1 MTTKKP
7 DPDSSPS
14 NRPLIDP
21 LTDSLTVFSDADR
34 AAAMERFRV
43 LQPHLEIGV
52 PLTAVADASGHSVR
66 TLRRWAAKYREAGLV
81 GLVRRGRADAGRRKL
96 RADLAQ
102 QIEALAVQKPR
113 LSAASIHRRIEKAA
127 KAVGHPAPSY
137 ATVRRVM
144 ETLDPAMLCL
154 VHEGPTVYRDRYEL
168 IHRHRAERPNAVW
181 QADHTQLDLLILDA
195 NGKPARPWLT
205 IVQDDYSRAVAGYCV
220 FLGAPSALQ
229 TSLSLRHAI
238 LRKTDPDWPVC
249 GIPGTLYTDHGSDFT
264 SQHLEQVATELR
276 IQLVFSAV
284 ARPQGRGKIE
294 RIFGTVNTELLP
306 ELPGYLAEGKTRR
319 PPALSLSELDQ
330 AVGDFLVG
338 THNARRH
345 SEIGATP
352 NAAWHGDGWLPNL
365 PESVEALDLL
375 LLTVAKPRQVRRD
388 GIHFQGLRY
397 MDPTLAAF
405 VGEHVTIRYDP
416 RDMAEIRVFHRNH
429 FLCRAVSPDH
439 AGRSISLKDIQQARV
454 ARRRALRQEIKGRTG
469 SVTDHLLDA
478 DQVEKPKPAAKS
490 KLLLYKEDRRT

>member
-1 MTTKKP
+1 MNVKKP
-7 DPDSSPS
+7 DPDTSPT

-21 LTDSLTVFSDADR
+21 LSDSLTAFSDEDR
-34 AAAMERFRV
+34 AAAMDRFRV

-52 PLTAVADASGHSVR
+52 PLTAVAEASDHSVR

-96 RADLAQ
+96 RTDLAQ
-102 QIEALAVQKPR
+102 QIEALAVQRPR
-113 LSAASIHRRIEKAA
+113 LSAASIHRRVSQAA
-127 KAVGHPAPSY
+127 KKEGHRVPSY
-137 ATVRRVM
+137 ATVRRAI
-144 ETLDPAMLCL
+144 EALDPAMLCL
-154 VHEGPTVYRDRYEL
+154 VHEGPTAYRDRYEL
-168 IHRHRAERPNAVW
+168 IHRHRAEKPNAVW

-220 FLGAPSALQ
+220 FLGAPSAVQ
-229 TSLSLRHAI
+229 TALALRQAI
-238 LRKTDPDWPVC
+238 WRKMDPDWPVC
-249 GIPGTLYTDHGSDFT
+249 GIPETLYTDHGSDFT
-264 SQHLEQVATELR
+264 SQHLEQVAAELR
-276 IQLVFSAV
+276 IGLVLSAV

-330 AVGDFLVG
+330 AVGSFLVG

-345 SEIGATP
+345 GEIGMAP
-352 NAAWHGDGWLPNL
+352 NAAWRGEGWLPNL
-365 PESVEALDLL
+365 PENVEALDLL
-375 LLTVAKPRQVRRD
+375 LLTVAKSRQVRRD

-416 RDMAEIRVFHRNH
+416 RDMAEIRVFHRNR
-429 FLCRAVSPDH
+429 FLCRAISPDH
-439 AGRSISLKDIQQARV
+439 AGRSISLKDIQQARL
-454 ARRRALRQEIKGRTG
+454 ARRRALRQEIKARTG
-469 SVTDHLLDA
+469 SVTDHLPDA
-478 DQVEKPKPAAKS
+478 DQVQKPKPAAKS

>member
-1 MTTKKP
+1 MSKKP
-7 DPDSSPS
+7 GQSSPS
-14 NRPLIDP
+14 SNRPVTDP
-21 LTDSLTVFSDADR
+21 QTDSLTAYADADR

-52 PLTAVADASGHSVR
+52 QLTAVAETSGHSVR
-66 TLRRWAAKYREAGLV
+66 TLRRWVARYRDAGLV
-81 GLVRRGRADAGRRKL
+81 GLIRRRRSASGGRTLHPAL
-96 RADLAQ
+96 TQL
-102 QIEALAVQKPR
+102 IEALALQRPR
-113 LSAASIHRRIEKAA
+113 LSVASIRRRIAQAA
-127 KAVGHPAPSY
+127 KEEGHRVPSY

-144 ETLDPAMLCL
+144 DALDPAMLCL
-154 VHEGPTVYRDRYEL
+154 VHEGPTAYRDRYEL

-229 TSLSLRHAI
+229 PALALRQAI
-238 LRKTDPDWPVC
+238 WRKTHPDWPVC
-249 GIPGTLYTDHGSDFT
+249 GIPGTLYTDHGLDFT
-264 SQHLEQVATELR
+264 SQHLEQVAAELR
-276 IQLVFSAV
+276 IELVFSAV

-306 ELPGYLAEGKTRR
+306 ELPGHLAEGKARR
-319 PPALSLSELDQ
+319 PPALSLSQLDQ
-330 AVGDFLVG
+330 AVGGFLVG

-345 SEIGATP
+345 SEIGTTP
-352 NAAWHGDGWLPNL
+352 NAAWRGDGWLPNL
-365 PESVEALDLL
+365 PESVGALDLL
-375 LLTVAKPRQVRRD
+375 LLTVAKARLVRRD

-416 RDMAEIRVFHRNH
+416 RDMAEIRVFHRNR

-439 AGRSISLKDIQQARV
+439 AGRTISLKDIQQDRT

-469 SVTDHLLDA
+469 SVTDHLSDA
-478 DQVEKPKPAAKS
+478 DHEPRPKPSAKS
-490 KLLLYKEDRRT
+490 KLLLYKEDRRK

>member
-1 MTTKKP
+1 MPKKP
-7 DPDSSPS
+7 GEASSPS
-14 NRPLIDP
+14 NRPVIGP
-21 LTDSLTVFSDADR
+21 QTDSLTAYADADR
-34 AAAMERFRV
+34 AAAMGRFRV

-66 TLRRWAAKYREAGLV
+66 TLRRWVARYRDAGLV
-81 GLVRRGRADAGRRKL
+81 GLIRRRRSASGGRTL
-96 RADLAQ
+96 HPVLAQ
-102 QIEALAVQKPR
+102 QIEALALQKPR
-113 LSAASIHRRIEKAA
+113 LSAASIHRRIAEAA
-127 KAVGHPAPSY
+127 KADGHPVPSY

-144 ETLDPAMLCL
+144 DALDPAMLCL
-154 VHEGPTVYRDRYEL
+154 VYEGPTAYRDRYEL
-168 IHRHRAERPNAVW
+168 IHRHRAEQPNAIW

-229 TSLSLRHAI
+229 TALALRQAI
-238 LRKTDPDWPVC
+238 WRKTDPDWPVC
-249 GIPGTLYTDHGSDFT
+249 GIPETLYTDHGSDFT
-264 SQHLEQVATELR
+264 SQHLEQVAAELR
-276 IQLVFSAV
+276 IELVFSAV

-306 ELPGYLAEGKTRR
+306 ELPGHLAEGKTRR
-319 PPALSLSELDQ
+319 PPALSLSDLDQ
-330 AVGDFLVG
+330 ALGRFLVG

-345 SEIGATP
+345 SEIGMTP
-352 NAAWHGDGWLPNL
+352 NAAWRGDGWLPNL

-375 LLTVAKPRQVRRD
+375 LRTVAKARLVRRD

-416 RDMAEIRVFHRNH
+416 RDMAEIRVFHRNR

-439 AGRSISLKDIQQARV
+439 AGRTISLKDIQQART

-469 SVTDHLLDA
+469 SVTDHLSDA
-478 DQVEKPKPAAKS
+478 DHEPKPKPSAKP
-490 KLLLYKEDRRT
+490 KLLLYKEDRRR

>member
-1 MTTKKP
+1 M
-7 DPDSSPS
+7 
-14 NRPLIDP
+14 
-21 LTDSLTVFSDADR
+21 DA
-34 AAAMERFRV
+34 
-43 LQPHLEIGV
+43 
-52 PLTAVADASGHSVR
+52 
-66 TLRRWAAKYREAGLV
+66 
-81 GLVRRGRADAGRRKL
+81 
-96 RADLAQ
+96 
-102 QIEALAVQKPR
+102 
-113 LSAASIHRRIEKAA
+113 
-127 KAVGHPAPSY
+127 
-137 ATVRRVM
+137 
-144 ETLDPAMLCL
+144 LDPAMLCL
-154 VHEGPTVYRDRYEL
+154 VHEGPTAYRDRYEL

-229 TSLSLRHAI
+229 TALALHQAI
-238 LRKTDPDWPVC
+238 WRKTEPDWPVC
-249 GIPGTLYTDHGSDFT
+249 GIPETLYTDHGSDFT
-264 SQHLEQVATELR
+264 SQHLEQVAAELR
-276 IQLVFSAV
+276 IELVFSAV

-306 ELPGYLAEGKTRR
+306 ELPGHLAEGKTRR
-319 PPALSLSELDQ
+319 PPALSLSGLDQ
-330 AVGDFLVG
+330 ALGRFLVG

-345 SEIGATP
+345 SEIGMTP
-352 NAAWHGDGWLPNL
+352 NAAWRGEGWLPNI

-375 LLTVAKPRQVRRD
+375 LLTVAKSRQVRRD

-439 AGRSISLKDIQQARV
+439 AGRTISLKDIQQART

-469 SVTDHLLDA
+469 SVTDHLSDA
-478 DQVEKPKPAAKS
+478 DQRPKPKSPAKS

>member
-1 MTTKKP
+1 MTSKKP
-7 DPDSSPS
+7 DPANAPT

-21 LTDSLTVFSDADR
+21 LTDSLAAFSDEDR

-43 LQPHLEIGV
+43 LQPHIETGV
-52 PLTAVADASGHSVR
+52 PLTGVADTSGHPIR
-66 TLRRWAAKYREAGLV
+66 TLRRWAARYHEAGLS
-81 GLVRRGRADAGRRKL
+81 GLVRRQRSDAGRRKL
-96 RADLAQ
+96 HADLAQ
-102 QIEALAVQKPR
+102 QIEALALQKPR
-113 LSAASIHRRIEKAA
+113 LSAALIHRRIAEAA
-127 KAVGHPAPSY
+127 KAEGHPAPSH

-144 ETLDPAMLCL
+144 GALDPAMLCL
-154 VHEGPTVYRDRYEL
+154 VHEGPTAYRDRYEL

-181 QADHTQLDLLILDA
+181 QTDHTQLDLLILDA
-195 NGKPARPWLT
+195 NSKPARPWLT

-229 TSLSLRHAI
+229 TALALRQAI
-238 LRKTDPDWPVC
+238 WRKTDPDWPVC
-249 GIPGTLYTDHGSDFT
+249 GIPETLYTDHGSDFT
-264 SQHLEQVATELR
+264 SQHLEQVAAELR
-276 IQLVFSAV
+276 IELVFSAV

-330 AVGDFLVG
+330 AVGHFLVG

-345 SEIGATP
+345 SEIGMAP
-352 NAAWHGDGWLPNL
+352 NAAWRGDGWLPNL
-365 PESVEALDLL
+365 PENVEALDLL
-375 LLTVAKPRQVRRD
+375 LLTVAKARLVRRD

-405 VGEHVTIRYDP
+405 VGEHVTIRFDP
-416 RDMAEIRVFHRNH
+416 RDMAEIRVFHRNL

-439 AGRSISLKDIQQARV
+439 AGRTISLKDIQQARV
-454 ARRRALRQEIKGRTG
+454 ARRRSLRQEIKAHTG
-469 SVTDHLLDA
+469 SVTDHLPDA
-478 DQVEKPKPAAKS
+478 DHKPKSKPPAQS

>member
-1 MTTKKP
+1 MSKKP
-7 DPDSSPS
+7 DPDSSPT

-21 LTDSLTVFSDADR
+21 QTDSLTAFSDADR
-34 AAAMERFRV
+34 AAAMDRFRV

-52 PLTAVADASGHSVR
+52 PLTAVAEASSYPVR
-66 TLRRWAAKYREAGLV
+66 TLRRWAAKYRGAGLA

-96 RADLAQ
+96 QADLAQ
-102 QIEALAVQKPR
+102 QIEALAMQKPR
-113 LSAASIHRRIEKAA
+113 FSAASIHRRIAEVA
-127 KAVGHPAPSY
+127 KAEGHPVPSY

-144 ETLDPAMLCL
+144 GALDPAMRCL
-154 VHEGPTVYRDRYEL
+154 VHEGATAYRDRYER
-168 IHRHRAERPNAVW
+168 IHRHRAERPNAIW

-229 TSLSLRHAI
+229 TALALRQAI
-238 LRKTDPDWPVC
+238 WRKTDPDWPVC
-249 GIPGTLYTDHGSDFT
+249 GIPETLYTDHGSDFT
-264 SQHLEQVATELR
+264 SQHLEQVAAELR
-276 IQLVFSAV
+276 IELVFSAV

-306 ELPGYLAEGKTRR
+306 ELPGHLAEGKTRR

-330 AVGDFLVG
+330 AVGRFLVG
-338 THNARRH
+338 THNTRRH
-345 SEIGATP
+345 SEIGMTP
-352 NAAWHGDGWLPNL
+352 NAAWRGDGWLPNL

-375 LLTVAKPRQVRRD
+375 LLTVAKSRLVRRD
-388 GIHFQGLRY
+388 GIHFQSLRY

-416 RDMAEIRVFHRNH
+416 RDIAEIRVFHRNR

-439 AGRSISLKDIQQARV
+439 AGRTISLKDIQQART

-469 SVTDHLLDA
+469 SVTDHLPDA
-478 DQVEKPKPAAKS
+478 DNERKPKTPAKS